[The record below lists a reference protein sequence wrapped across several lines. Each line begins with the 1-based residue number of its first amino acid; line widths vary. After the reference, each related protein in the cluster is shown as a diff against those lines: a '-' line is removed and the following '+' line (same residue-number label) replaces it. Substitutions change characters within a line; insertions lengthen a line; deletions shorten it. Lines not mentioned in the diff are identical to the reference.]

1 MRKTGMRRKAAGFYL
16 AVAVSAAALG
26 AAAWLASAELETEE
40 VQPAP
45 QLTASVPS
53 SEATEEVLIPKRD
66 VPREETPSRPENY
79 VVSYPDGTEPRAQLS
94 EPPAEELSQTAEL
107 PAEVE
112 TAAPAENIPKE
123 EPALT
128 WASPVEG
135 GRVTNPYSGGELVKS
150 RTLGEWRTHDGID
163 ISAAEGDPVKAAAD
177 GVVKDVRKDSRW
189 GWVIEAEH
197 GDVTVLYCGLDEAV
211 KTAAGQQLKQ
221 GDIIGKVGNS
231 SVMEASEEPHL
242 HLSMKQSGKWI
253 DPAEVLGF

>member
-26 AAAWLASAELETEE
+26 AAAWLASVELETEG

-112 TAAPAENIPKE
+112 VAAPAENIPKE
-123 EPALT
+123 EPVLT

-135 GRVTNPYSGGELVKS
+135 GRVTNPYSGG
-150 RTLGEWRTHDGID
+150 
-163 ISAAEGDPVKAAAD
+163 
-177 GVVKDVRKDSRW
+177 
-189 GWVIEAEH
+189 
-197 GDVTVLYCGLDEAV
+197 VTTYFAY
-211 KTAAGQQLKQ
+211 
-221 GDIIGKVGNS
+221 
-231 SVMEASEEPHL
+231 H
-242 HLSMKQSGKWI
+242 W
-253 DPAEVLGF
+253 